1 MVKFFKQLLM
11 GFKVEFVVHDHRFSH
26 RHRQKKHGQNKT
38 DDSGPSKRDKV
49 GIFLIARCKSAAG
62 MGEKVRMRLKK
73 LPLLISEFQ
82 IPFCFLLVYPL

>member
-38 DDSGPSKRDKV
+38 DDAGPSKRDKV

-62 MGEKVRMRLKK
+62 MGRKSTDATEK
-73 LPLLISEFQ
+73 IAIADFG
-82 IPFCFLLVYPL
+82 IPNSFCFLLVYPL

>member
-11 GFKVEFVVHDHRFSH
+11 GSAPHHGAVIQGFKVEFVVHDHRFSH

-38 DDSGPSKRDKV
+38 DDAGPSKRDKV

-62 MGEKVRMRLKK
+62 MGRKK
-73 LPLLISEFQ
+73 YG
-82 IPFCFLLVYPL
+82 CD